1 MSAPSGAAGRVVRNV
16 HHGSQVVPAGTIGP
30 DDTALRAQAVA
41 MDAALPGRPDEPVAE
56 HDVVFE
62 TPFDYLFDKLAAEFP
77 AHHLDDT
84 DPATTVARL
93 KALGTAM
100 TEEDAPP
107 GGELQAQGN
116 STIPPVYTYWGQFI
130 DHDITL
136 NTDNNQGIADVTR
149 ADLKPIPPHTVVAGL
164 HNGRLPAL
172 NLDSVYGDGPTFP
185 GDTPTDA
192 ADMYDGIRLQLSE
205 VVAAPGDAIAPADD
219 LERDLF
225 RSGSSTTAVV
235 GDSRNDENLIVAQLH
250 VAFVRFHNAVLDVVQ
265 DAPGDPLDDRALFAR
280 VQQLVRWH
288 YQWLVVHD
296 YLKTITQTGV
306 VDKVLLGGNKFF
318 TERSGGV
325 YMPLEFSAA
334 AFRFGHTMVRAFYDY
349 NRNFGRKG
357 NASGR
362 LAPFATFA
370 QMFAFTGSARD
381 QNGLPRPFDGR
392 SNTTLPGNWVIEW
405 DRFVDKGAVRPD
417 HFARRIDTQLAP
429 PLFEML
435 NQVDNSD
442 PAHPVPVDIQKLLKA
457 LATRNLLRG
466 YALSLPT
473 GQAVA
478 EALGVPVLSA
488 DELHSGNS
496 ASINQ
501 VLDAGGFQTK
511 TPLWYYILKEAE
523 VKANGN
529 SLGPVGSRIV
539 AETIIG
545 QIRQD
550 PYSFLNVP
558 GGWSPAQGVKI
569 DGEPIVSI
577 NDLFRFA
584 GVA

>member
-1 MSAPSGAAGRVVRNV
+1 M
-16 HHGSQVVPAGTIGP
+16 VPAGTIGP

-84 DPATTVARL
+84 DPATTVAQL

-107 GGELQAQGN
+107 RAASCRHRATRRSRR
-116 STIPPVYTYWGQFI
+116 STPTGASSSTTTSP
-130 DHDITL
+130 L
-136 NTDNNQGIADVTR
+136 NTDSNQGIADVTR
-149 ADLKPIPPHTVVAGL
+149 ADLQPIAAAH
-164 HNGRLPAL
+164 GRQPACATGACRRS

-185 GDTPTDA
+185 GGPATDA
-192 ADMYDGIRLQLSE
+192 ADIYDGIRAEARRGRGRRPATRST
-205 VVAAPGDAIAPADD
+205 PADD
-219 LERDLF
+219 LEARPVPDAA
-225 RSGSSTTAVV
+225 STTPDKAVV

-250 VAFVRFHNAVLDVVQ
+250 VAFVRFHNACWTWSRTR
-265 DAPGDPLDDRALFAR
+265 RALR
-280 VQQLVRWH
+280 STTGPSSPGRSSSSRWH

-296 YLKTITQTGV
+296 YLKTVTQTGV

-318 TERSGGV
+318 TERSGEV

-334 AFRFGHTMVRAFYDY
+334 AFRFGHTMVRGFYDY

-501 VLDAGGFQTK
+501 ALDAGGFQTK
-511 TPLWYYILKEAE
+511 TPLWYYVLKEAE